1 MHTQWTLLQ
10 VILTKGNTIN
20 VPRVASGKKMT
31 NSGHKLMDASG
42 VKDAENSGQYVLQVE
57 IENATKNCL
66 HTKIQLVIGAFVR
79 LAKIILHVVKRMQL

>member
-1 MHTQWTLLQ
+1 
-10 VILTKGNTIN
+10 
-20 VPRVASGKKMT
+20 
-31 NSGHKLMDASG
+31 MDASG

-79 LAKIILHVVKRMQL
+79 LVKIILHVVKRMQL